1 MSAEPVWVV
10 DDDSSIRWVLQ
21 KALQAANIPCF
32 SFENPE
38 DLLLQL
44 QSGQPPQVIVSDI
57 KMPQMDGMTLLKE
70 VHRNFPD
77 IPVIIMTAHSD
88 LDSAVNAYQSGA
100 FEYLP
105 KPFDI
110 DEAVSLVQRA
120 LSHVR
125 EQSSR
130 NKPVLEVKDTEI
142 IGEAPAMQEVF
153 RAIGRLSSS
162 SISVLINGQ
171 SGTGK
176 ELVAQALHRHS
187 PRKHQTFI
195 ALNMAAIPADLIESE
210 LFGHEKG
217 AFTGA
222 QNARQGR
229 FEQADGGTLFLDEI
243 GDMPLDVQTRL
254 LRVLADGQFYRV
266 GGHNPVSVDV
276 RIIAATHQNLEQRV
290 ADGKF
295 REDLFHRLNVI
306 RIHIPRLC
314 ERREDIPLLAHHFL
328 IKAAKELSVESKSLS
343 KAAAEVLTKLPWPG
357 NVRQLE
363 NMCRWLTV
371 MASGKEILVNDLPP
385 EIHQHPV
392 PSSSQDK
399 ENDWQSLL
407 ASWADK
413 QLITG
418 KNNILE
424 EATHQFEKIMLE
436 RALHHTHGHKQ
447 DAAKRLGWGRNTL
460 TRKLKELDMS

>member
-1 MSAEPVWVV
+1 MSAEPVWIV

-32 SFENPE
+32 SFENPH

-44 QSGQPPQVIVSDI
+44 ETEQPPEVIVSDI
-57 KMPQMDGMTLLKE
+57 RMPQMDGMVLLSE
-70 VHRNFPD
+70 VHKRFEN

-110 DEAVSLVQRA
+110 DEAVNLVQRA
-120 LSHVR
+120 LTHSR
-125 EQSSR
+125 EQSSK
-130 NKPVLEVKDTEI
+130 NQPPELIKATEI

-153 RAIGRLSSS
+153 RAVGRLSRS

-176 ELVAQALHRHS
+176 ELVAHALHRHS
-187 PRKHQTFI
+187 PRANNTFI
-195 ALNMAAIPADLIESE
+195 ALNMAAIPTDLIESE

-222 QNARQGR
+222 QAARQGR
-229 FEQADGGTLFLDEI
+229 FEQANGGTLFLDEI
-243 GDMPLDVQTRL
+243 GDMPLNVQTRL

-276 RIIAATHQNLEQRV
+276 RIIAATHQNLELRV
-290 ADGKF
+290 SEGKF
-295 REDLFHRLNVI
+295 REDLYHRLNVI
-306 RIHIPRLC
+306 RIHIPTLS
-314 ERREDIPLLAHHFL
+314 ERREDIPLLAGHFL
-328 IKAAKELSVESKSLS
+328 QKAAAELAVEVKSLS
-343 KAAAEVLTKLPWPG
+343 KETKKILSNLPWPG

-371 MASGKEILVNDLPP
+371 MASGQEVLPHDLPP
-385 EIHQHPV
+385 EIHQQPV
-392 PSSSQDK
+392 SIEKTATSG
-399 ENDWQSLL
+399 DWQTLL
-407 ASWADK
+407 ASWADT
-413 QLITG
+413 QLQSG
-418 KNNILE
+418 HNNILDD
-424 EATHQFEKIMLE
+424 AIMSFERILLE
-436 RALHHTHGHKQ
+436 RALHYTHGHKQ

-460 TRKLKELDMS
+460 TRKLKELDM

>member
-1 MSAEPVWVV
+1 MSAEPVWIV

-32 SFENPE
+32 SFENPQ

-44 QSGQPPQVIVSDI
+44 ETGQPPEVIVSDI
-57 KMPQMDGMTLLKE
+57 RMPQMDGMVLLRE
-70 VHRNFPD
+70 VHKRFEN

-110 DEAVSLVQRA
+110 DEAVNLVQRA
-120 LSHVR
+120 LTHAR
-125 EQSSR
+125 EQSSK
-130 NKPVLEVKDTEI
+130 NQPPEIVKATEI

-153 RAIGRLSSS
+153 RAVGRLSRS

-187 PRKHQTFI
+187 PRSDNTFI

-222 QNARQGR
+222 QAARQGR
-229 FEQADGGTLFLDEI
+229 FEQANGGTLFLDEI

-290 ADGKF
+290 SEGKF
-295 REDLFHRLNVI
+295 REDLYHRLNVI
-306 RIHIPRLC
+306 RIHIPTLS
-314 ERREDIPLLAHHFL
+314 ERREDIPILAAHFL
-328 IKAAKELSVESKSLS
+328 QKAGAELAVEVKSLS
-343 KAAAEVLTKLPWPG
+343 KETKKILASLPWPG

-371 MASGKEILVNDLPP
+371 MASGQEVLPHDLPP
-385 EIHQHPV
+385 EINQQPV
-392 PSSSQDK
+392 LNEKAAQAG
-399 ENDWQSLL
+399 DWQTLL
-407 ASWADK
+407 ASWADN
-413 QLITG
+413 QLQSG
-418 KNNILE
+418 HNNILDD
-424 EATHQFEKIMLE
+424 AIMSFERILLE
-436 RALHHTHGHKQ
+436 RALHYTHGHKQ

-460 TRKLKELDMS
+460 TRKLKELDM